1 MKPSKYNFF
10 VHYEPDDVYIGYN
23 AVSGGLYIFNSAQY
37 REAAG
42 LLSGVINNDLPGQ
55 VKQSL
60 VEGRF
65 LVADDTDEINILKL
79 RNNLTR
85 FNPVDLAMVISP
97 TLECVFDC
105 PYCYVDREKSKMTKE
120 TINALK
126 KFYSRKIE
134 EANIVNVSW
143 TGGEPLL
150 AFDVVEELNL
160 FFEEKA
166 MDKSIRYKSNMI
178 TNGYLLTPPMVERV
192 KKANIRSLQITL
204 DGYKDYHDRYRYTAG
219 GGSTY
224 QKILENVVF
233 ATENGLTVTLR
244 TNVSKDNFEGIY
256 QLIDELALSGV
267 NQSKCIFTPCMVSNI
282 KETSKPCS
290 CNVFTNPEFSKFEV
304 DIILYALKKGF
315 GFVEQKLSAMR
326 TYCGANTMPLFVID
340 SHANVLKCWCN
351 LGRSEK
357 NKIGSINEEG
367 EFIISN
373 FNALARWMS
382 MDPFTNSICLEC
394 SVLPICMGGCIYY
407 QVADNYDSFEDGCSH
422 LRYNLESILKLLYI
436 SKTKT
441 AEQLKNINLTNIGGY
456 YEHA

>member
-1 MKPSKYNFF
+1 MAYKLFIGSLSWNT
-10 VHYEPDDVYIGYN
+10 DD
-23 AVSGGLYIFNSAQY
+23 AAL
-37 REAAG
+37 EAAFAPHG
-42 LLSGVINNDLPGQ
+42 KIVSATVVRDRDSG
-55 VKQSL
+55 
-60 VEGRF
+60 
-65 LVADDTDEINILKL
+65 
-79 RNNLTR
+79 
-85 FNPVDLAMVISP
+85 
-97 TLECVFDC
+97 
-105 PYCYVDREKSKMTKE
+105 
-120 TINALK
+120 
-126 KFYSRKIE
+126 
-134 EANIVNVSW
+134 
-143 TGGEPLL
+143 
-150 AFDVVEELNL
+150 
-160 FFEEKA
+160 
-166 MDKSIRYKSNMI
+166 
-178 TNGYLLTPPMVERV
+178 
-192 KKANIRSLQITL
+192 RS
-204 DGYKDYHDRYRYTAG
+204 
-219 GGSTY
+219 
-224 QKILENVVF
+224 
-233 ATENGLTVTLR
+233 
-244 TNVSKDNFEGIY
+244 
-256 QLIDELALSGV
+256 
-267 NQSKCIFTPCMVSNI
+267 
-282 KETSKPCS
+282 
-290 CNVFTNPEFSKFEV
+290 
-304 DIILYALKKGF
+304 KGF